1 MSHVR
6 RVILEIRGEDPK
18 AVESLEQHFSE
29 ALSDRIAR
37 MGGEPQS
44 DGDGDFTGV
53 VDLWGCTVEE
63 VS

>member
-1 MSHVR
+1 MKHVR
-6 RVILEIRGEDPK
+6 KVILEIRGDDPK

-37 MGGEPQS
+37 MGGVPRHGE
-44 DGDGDFTGV
+44 DAEDGV

-63 VS
+63 IS